1 MSTLSRRARIISPSP
16 TLAISAKA
24 KQMKADGIDVIGFGA
39 GEPDFDTPAHI
50 KEAAIEA
57 LRAGMTKYTP
67 ASGTAELKKAI
78 CKKLLDDNGLEFDPS
93 GIIISCG
100 AKHSLY
106 NAVQVLCQEGDEVI
120 IPSPYWV
127 TYPEQV
133 KLAGAKPVIIR
144 TTEETCFKI
153 TPSMFEEK
161 ITPKT
166 KLLILNSP
174 SNPTGAV
181 YHRDELEDLARV
193 IEARGIHVLSD
204 EIYEKVIYDGVEH
217 VSIASLGE
225 AMKRLTIVINGV
237 SKAYSMTGWRIGY
250 AAGDKEIIAA
260 MGKLQSHSTSNP
272 TTFAQ
277 KASVTAISGPQ
288 ECVAGMVAEFD
299 KRREYMA
306 DRVKKIKGM
315 ACIMPEGAFY
325 LFPNISS
332 LYGKKFNG
340 AAVEGS
346 DSFAAVILD
355 DIKVAVVPGSGFGAD
370 ECIRL
375 SYATSMDNIE
385 RGLDRIEEFVSKLS

>member
-1 MSTLSRRARIISPSP
+1 MSTLSQRARIISPSP

-50 KEAAIEA
+50 KDAAIAA
-57 LRAGMTKYTP
+57 LNAGMTKYTP
-67 ASGTAELKKAI
+67 ASGTPELKKTI
-78 CKKLLDDNGLEFDPS
+78 CKKLLDDNGLDYDPS
-93 GIIISCG
+93 RVIISCG

-106 NAVQVLCQEGDEVI
+106 NAIQVLCQDGDEVI

-144 TTEETCFKI
+144 TTEETCLKI
-153 TPSMFEEK
+153 TPSMLEEK

-174 SNPTGAV
+174 SNPTGAI
-181 YHRDELEDLARV
+181 YHRDELEGLARV
-193 IEARGIHVLSD
+193 IEDHGIHVLSD

-225 AMKRLTIVINGV
+225 AVKRLTVVINGV

-250 AAGDKEIIAA
+250 AAGEKEIIAA

-277 KASVTAISGPQ
+277 KASVAALSGPQ

-299 KRREYMA
+299 SRRKYMVE
-306 DRVKKIKGM
+306 RIGRIEGM
-315 ACIMPEGAFY
+315 SCMLPEGAFY
-325 LFPNISS
+325 LFPNIAP
-332 LYGKKFNG
+332 LYGKKYKG
-340 AAVEGS
+340 AAIEGS
-346 DSFAAVILD
+346 DSFAAALLD
-355 DIKVAVVPGSGFGAD
+355 EMKVAVVPGSGFGAD

-385 RGLDRIEEFVSKLS
+385 RGLDRIEEFVSKLT